1 MTTVTAAGPEPPM
14 TDAAT
19 ERITCMLADDHP
31 AVLDSISRV
40 LSNQGFDVVAQARDG
55 EDAVKA
61 IEEKK
66 PQVSIIDL
74 RMPGMNGIAVARRVT
89 HWTSVILYTGYSDR
103 TLLVEALDAGVR
115 GFVLKEAP
123 LADLTRA
130 IDTVAKGG
138 VYVDPVLAGVLA
150 SGEATQQ
157 LSMLTQRE
165 REVLRLL
172 ADGLRNEEIG
182 QRLHIA
188 AETARAHIRNAMRK
202 LDADTRTH
210 AVAMALR
217 QSLIE

>member
-1 MTTVTAAGPEPPM
+1 MTTVTAALDSRM
-14 TDAAT
+14 TETDS
-19 ERITCMLADDHP
+19 ITCMLADDHP

-40 LSNQGFDVVAQARDG
+40 LASQGFDVVAQARDG
-55 EDAVKA
+55 DDALKA
-61 IEEKK
+61 IEEQK
-66 PQVSIIDL
+66 PQVSIVDL
-74 RMPGMNGIAVARRVT
+74 RMPGMSGIAVARRASKLT
-89 HWTSVILYTGYSDR
+89 AVILYTGYSDR

-123 LADLTRA
+123 LADLGRA
-130 IDTVAKGG
+130 IEIVAKGG

-150 SGEATQQ
+150 SGEATEQ

-172 ADGLRNEEIG
+172 ADGMRNEEIG
-182 QRLHIA
+182 RRLHIA

-217 QSLIE
+217 QQLIE

>member
-1 MTTVTAAGPEPPM
+1 MTTVTAALDSRM
-14 TDAAT
+14 TETDS
-19 ERITCMLADDHP
+19 ITCMLADDHP

-40 LSNQGFDVVAQARDG
+40 LASQGFDVVAQARDG
-55 EDAVKA
+55 EDALKA
-61 IEEKK
+61 IEAQK
-66 PQVSIIDL
+66 PQVSIVDL
-74 RMPGMNGIAVARRVT
+74 RMPGMSGIAVARRASRQT
-89 HWTSVILYTGYSDR
+89 AVILYTGYSDR

-123 LADLTRA
+123 LADLGRA
-130 IDTVAKGG
+130 IEIVAKGG

-150 SGEATQQ
+150 SGDATDQ

-165 REVLRLL
+165 REVLRRL
-172 ADGLRNEEIG
+172 ADGMRNEEIG
-182 QRLHIA
+182 RRLHIA

-217 QSLIE
+217 QQLIE

>member
-1 MTTVTAAGPEPPM
+1 MTTVTAALDSRM
-14 TDAAT
+14 TETDS
-19 ERITCMLADDHP
+19 ITCMLADDHP

-40 LSNQGFDVVAQARDG
+40 LASQGFDVVAQARDG
-55 EDAVKA
+55 EDALKA
-61 IEEKK
+61 IDEQK
-66 PQVSIIDL
+66 PQVSIVDL
-74 RMPGMNGIAVARRVT
+74 RMPGMSGIAVARRASKNT
-89 HWTSVILYTGYSDR
+89 AVILYTGYSDR

-123 LADLTRA
+123 LADLGRA
-130 IDTVAKGG
+130 IEIVAKGG

-150 SGEATQQ
+150 SGEATEQ

-172 ADGLRNEEIG
+172 ADGMRNEEIG
-182 QRLHIA
+182 RRLHIA

-217 QSLIE
+217 QQLIE

>member
-1 MTTVTAAGPEPPM
+1 MVNNASMTENSGQ
-14 TDAAT
+14 DQ
-19 ERITCMLADDHP
+19 ITCMLADDHP

-40 LSNQGFDVVAQARDG
+40 LTSQGFNVVAQARDG
-55 EDAVKA
+55 EDALKE
-61 IEEKK
+61 IEATK

-74 RMPGMNGIAVARRVT
+74 RMPGISGIEVARKAARRT
-89 HWTSVILYTGYSDR
+89 AVILYTGYSDR

-123 LADLTRA
+123 LADLGRA
-130 IDTVAKGG
+130 IKTVARGD

-150 SGEATQQ
+150 SGEATSG
-157 LSMLTQRE
+157 LSMLTKRE

-172 ADGLRNEEIG
+172 ADGMRNEEIG
-182 QRLHIA
+182 QNLHIA

-210 AVAMALR
+210 AVGSA
-217 QSLIE
+217 

>member
-1 MTTVTAAGPEPPM
+1 MTLLAKEETPAVTEA
-14 TDAAT
+14 
-19 ERITCMLADDHP
+19 ITCVIADDHP
-31 AVLDSISRV
+31 AVLDSVSRV
-40 LSNQGFDVVAQARDG
+40 LAAQGIVVVAQVRDG
-55 EDAVKA
+55 EDALKA
-61 IEEKK
+61 IEEHK
-66 PQVSIIDL
+66 PRVAIIDL
-74 RMPGMNGIAVARRVT
+74 RMPGMSGIAVARRAAQHT
-89 HWTSVILYTGYSDR
+89 GLILYTGYSDR

-123 LADLTRA
+123 LADVTRA
-130 IDTVAKGG
+130 IETVAKGG

-172 ADGLRNEEIG
+172 ADGMRNQEIG
-182 QRLHIA
+182 RELHIA
-188 AETARAHIRNAMRK
+188 GETARAHIRNAMRK

-210 AVAMALR
+210 AVARALR

>member
-1 MTTVTAAGPEPPM
+1 MTTVTAEEAAPTMSENETEP
-14 TDAAT
+14 
-19 ERITCMLADDHP
+19 ITIMLADDHP

-40 LSNQGFDVVAQARDG
+40 LMSQGFDVVAQARDG
-55 EDAVKA
+55 DDALKA
-61 IEEKK
+61 IEEKRPK
-66 PQVSIIDL
+66 VSVIDL
-74 RMPGMNGIAVARRVT
+74 RMPGMTGIAVARRAARF
-89 HWTSVILYTGYSDR
+89 TSVILYTGYSDR
-103 TLLVEALDAGVR
+103 TLLIEALDAGVR

-123 LADLTRA
+123 LQDLSRA
-130 IDTVAKGG
+130 IETVAKGG
-138 VYVDPVLAGVLA
+138 VYVDPVLAGILA
-150 SGEATQQ
+150 SGDATGQ

-172 ADGLRNEEIG
+172 ADGMRNEEIG
-182 QRLHIA
+182 AQLHIA